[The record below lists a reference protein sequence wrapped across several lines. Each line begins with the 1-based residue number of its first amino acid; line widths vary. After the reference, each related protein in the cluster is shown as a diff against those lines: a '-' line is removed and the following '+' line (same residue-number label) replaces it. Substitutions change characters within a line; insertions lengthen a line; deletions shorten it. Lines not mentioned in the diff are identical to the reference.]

1 MVKTL
6 VALSLLVT
14 LGCEQPSSSA
24 RLAPREQARR
34 DSLARAWERYQDS
47 AFRGDSALASV
58 SRMPPV
64 VVRAPGV
71 IGFTPLPRW
80 NPAVRQLEH
89 DSVSLRFQADSS
101 VLRQLADDAGFT
113 YVTRY
118 GPYIAI
124 QDPRYN
130 SARRVTVSADSVG
143 VVLVAPG
150 APTLTYYGRLEAGVM
165 QRALERYAEH
175 LGQRPSHAPGI

>member
-1 MVKTL
+1 VKSL
-6 VALSLLVT
+6 VALSLLAT
-14 LGCEQPSSSA
+14 LGCNQPSSSTH
-24 RLAPREQARR
+24 LTPMEQARR
-34 DSLARAWERYQDS
+34 DSLARAWDRYRDS
-47 AFRGDSALASV
+47 AFRGDSALASA
-58 SRMPPV
+58 SRMPPL
-64 VVRAPGV
+64 VVRAPVV

-80 NPAVRQLEH
+80 NPAVRELEY
-89 DSVSLRFQADSS
+89 DSVSLQFRADSS
-101 VLRQLADDAGFT
+101 VLRRLADDAGFT

-130 SARRVTVSADSVG
+130 SARAVTVGADSVG

-150 APTLTYYGRLEAGVM
+150 APALTHYGPVHPGVM

-175 LGQRPSHAPGI
+175 LGRRPSRAPSI

>member
-1 MVKTL
+1 VKIL
-6 VALSLLVT
+6 VALSLLAT

-24 RLAPREQARR
+24 HLAPREQARR
-34 DSLARAWERYQDS
+34 DSLAREWERYRDS

-58 SRMPPV
+58 SRMPPL
-64 VVRAPGV
+64 VVRAPVV

-80 NPAVRQLEH
+80 NPAVQQLEH
-89 DSVSLRFQADSS
+89 DSVSRQFQADSS
-101 VLRQLADDAGFT
+101 VLRRLADDAGFT

-124 QDPRYN
+124 QEPRYN
-130 SARRVTVSADSVG
+130 SARAVTVSPDSVG

-150 APTLTYYGRLEAGVM
+150 MPALTQYGPMEPGVI
-165 QRALERYAEH
+165 QWALERYAEG
-175 LGQRPSHAPGI
+175 LGRRPSHAPTI